1 MNKEA
6 NKKFNIVKS
15 LFFWIGAIP
24 CFVLFPIFLLDI
36 GIQSY
41 INTKNEIEERE
52 AYRKLGLSIEKILQ
66 YNNAKHYYH
75 SLLKKIFDIAE
86 SQNSPADYLKVAI
99 PHLKER
105 NPGIFNFIIWNN
117 ENEEIIENLTD
128 ENEHRYVLKSLKEV
142 FNAVSDENNKKY
154 PVDPNEHAT
163 SAL

>member
-6 NKKFNIVKS
+6 NKNFNIVKS
-15 LFFWIGAIP
+15 LLFWTGAII

-36 GIQSY
+36 GLQSY

-66 YNNAKHYYH
+66 YNDAKHYYH

-86 SQNSPADYLKVAI
+86 SQSSPVDYLKVAI

-105 NPGIFNFIIWNN
+105 NPGIFNFIVWNS

-142 FNAVSDENNKKY
+142 FKTVSDENNKKY
-154 PVDPNEHAT
+154 PV
-163 SAL
+163 